1 MQLELFRTLPQE
13 LTRLPVWES
22 LTKEQQAAV
31 VAMLIRLMSKAI
43 QNQPRREL
51 NEQR

>member
-1 MQLELFRTLPQE
+1 MQLELFGTLPQE

-22 LTKEQQAAV
+22 LTEGQQAAI

-43 QNQPRREL
+43 QHQPRREL
-51 NEQR
+51 DEK